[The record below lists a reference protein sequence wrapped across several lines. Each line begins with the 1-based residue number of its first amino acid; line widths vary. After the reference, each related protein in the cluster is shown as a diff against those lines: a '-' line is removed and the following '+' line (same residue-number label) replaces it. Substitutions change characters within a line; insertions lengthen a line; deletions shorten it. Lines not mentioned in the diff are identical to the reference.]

1 MGGTVLSRCPA
12 QIRFRNGP
20 ILKTDLCTP
29 RTKDS
34 APWSPTVPNATVPQI
49 QAKPKPKPKP
59 KPKMSEQ
66 VCLFDLNRDFTGRD
80 HPTFPGGYHPAR
92 LYRLHRRQRA
102 EVWKHE
108 HRAMLLE
115 SILHR
120 RYIPPIITHEV
131 VDNGRVHRD
140 ILDGGNRISAM
151 RRILEGGEFEL
162 TEDNRRAVERYTITV
177 VVLRGLSPQ
186 EIRIQFRLLNRVVR
200 VSPGH
205 LYHMSAE
212 DSPLVTYAYD
222 IMTNPQ
228 NPLRPRILEL
238 FTENALKDNA
248 SKGALENVIALCAG
262 AQHGVPHITRSFDIN
277 EPILGLPVN
286 PELIETRVGLAC
298 TAIARA
304 NALMPAGW
312 TPDGRIMRGEFNIG
326 RYLAVILYDL
336 LPHGT
341 PGAPGYEPAPSNL
354 DAVLDKW
361 ARIIAEARQDI
372 PGSQAKL
379 AVVDSAR
386 STGTSSGRRKVSKQ
400 VDFYL
405 AHRRMPT
412 DTELAE
418 LVRVV
423 APGADPEE
431 TEEESDE
438 EDV

>member
-1 MGGTVLSRCPA
+1 
-12 QIRFRNGP
+12 
-20 ILKTDLCTP
+20 
-29 RTKDS
+29 
-34 APWSPTVPNATVPQI
+34 
-49 QAKPKPKPKP
+49 
-59 KPKMSEQ
+59 MSEQ
-66 VCLFDLNRDFTGRD
+66 VSLYDLNVNFTGRD
-80 HPTFPGGYHPAR
+80 THGFPGGYDPAR

-108 HRAMLLE
+108 HRAMLLD

-120 RYIPPIITHEV
+120 RYVPPIITHEV

-140 ILDGGNRISAM
+140 ILDGGNRISAV

-162 TEDNRRAVERYTITV
+162 NEDNRRAVERCLITV
-177 VVLRGLSPQ
+177 VVLRNLSPQ

-222 IMTNPQ
+222 IINNPQ

-248 SKGALENVIALCAG
+248 SKGTLENVIALCAG
-262 AQHGVPHITRSFDIN
+262 AQHGVHHITRSFDIN
-277 EPILGLPVN
+277 EPILGMPIN
-286 PELIETRVGLAC
+286 RDLIETRIGLSF
-298 TAIARA
+298 TAIERA
-304 NALMPAGW
+304 NAFMPVGW
-312 TPDGRIMRGEFNIG
+312 VADGRVMRGEFNAN
-326 RYLAVILYDL
+326 RYLAVVLYDL

-341 PGAPGYEPAPSNL
+341 PGSPGYEPAPTNT

-361 ARIIAEARQDI
+361 AHIIAEARQDL

-379 AVVDSAR
+379 AVEDAARKGKSA
-386 STGTSSGRRKVSKQ
+386 SGLRKVSKQ

-412 DTELAE
+412 ESEITD
-418 LVRVV
+418 LVRMV
-423 APGADPEE
+423 AGGDPEE
-431 TEEESDE
+431 SEEDSDTEEM
-438 EDV
+438 